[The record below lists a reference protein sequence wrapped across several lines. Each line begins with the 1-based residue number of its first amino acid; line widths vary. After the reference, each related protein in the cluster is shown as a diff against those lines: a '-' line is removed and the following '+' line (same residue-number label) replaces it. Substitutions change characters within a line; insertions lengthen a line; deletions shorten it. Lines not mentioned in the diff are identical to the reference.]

1 MHAIDLLR
9 SGIAARSDSCF
20 LRNAMRSQLVIAGVF
35 KTTVTYFI
43 EDLAKVTFI
52 VDTTLVVMLTEVIS

>member
-1 MHAIDLLR
+1 
-9 SGIAARSDSCF
+9 
-20 LRNAMRSQLVIAGVF
+20 MRSQLVIAGVF